1 MIEPGLLGVF
11 RWYALLRLG
20 LLSLALVGESVF
32 SFGRRFD
39 FFARDSSTIYL
50 AVIGLMVILVGY
62 LFSGRLQSKLKK
74 AYVPIALIL
83 AIGSVYLEQYS
94 FTPRAGIWQPD
105 SFLFILLIFV
115 SWQYDYRAILLYS
128 LAIAAG
134 DYYINLISRPT
145 TLFFGGVFTAEPPEV
160 IMVSG
165 RLLTRAVSFVIIGF
179 IINRLVNAQR
189 EQRREL
195 ASANLQL
202 RQHAVTLE
210 QLTVSRERNRLARE
224 LHDTLA
230 HTLSALTVQLEALG
244 ATWRKMPAKASTMVD
259 KMLNAARGGLNET
272 RRTLKNLR
280 ASQLEELGLAA
291 AVKSLAES
299 VAQRNGLKLKTEIS
313 FKKPNLA
320 SDVEQSFYRVSQEA
334 LENII
339 GHANAKA
346 VKLSLIG
353 AGKKLKLTIQD
364 DGKGFRP
371 QKAAAKQRLGL
382 QLMRERA
389 DLIGAEF
396 AIESSLGQGTT
407 VRMSI

>member
-1 MIEPGLLGVF
+1 MIEPGLLEVF
-11 RWYALLRLG
+11 RWYALLRFG
-20 LLSLALVGESVF
+20 LLSLALIWESVF
-32 SFGRRFD
+32 AFNRRFD
-39 FFARDSSTIYL
+39 FLARDTSGVYL
-50 AVIGLMVILVGY
+50 AVIGLMIFLVAY
-62 LFSGRLQSKLKK
+62 LFSGKLQSKLKK
-74 AYVPIALIL
+74 AYIPIALVL

-134 DYYINLISRPT
+134 DYYINLISRPAI
-145 TLFFGGVFTAEPPEV
+145 LFFGGVFTPQPAEV
-160 IMVSG
+160 VVVFG
-165 RLLTRAVSFVIIGF
+165 RLLTRTASFVIIGL

-195 ASANLQL
+195 ALANSQL
-202 RQHAVTLE
+202 RQHAATLE
-210 QLTVSRERNRLARE
+210 QLAVSRERNRLSRE

-259 KMLNAARGGLNET
+259 KMLDAARGGLNET

-291 AVKSLAES
+291 AVKTLAEG
-299 VAQRNGLKLKTEIS
+299 VAQRNDLKLKTEIS
-313 FKKPNLA
+313 LKKTDLA

-334 LENII
+334 LENIVR
-339 GHANAKA
+339 HADAKA

-353 AGKKLKLTIQD
+353 TRKKLKLTIQD

-371 QKAAAKQRLGL
+371 RKAAAKQRLGL

-389 DLIGAEF
+389 DLIDAEF
-396 AIESSLGQGTT
+396 AVESSPDQGTT